1 MHHGVAPV
9 LSKPDHN
16 NEITMIVR
24 NRPSAFQLFFIMR
37 GSIVRHQV
45 AGTLH
50 GGGRRSGDDGARY
63 SFNQKVTL
71 TPIPFSLIGLAL
83 AIFLG
88 FRNTAS
94 YDRWWEGRKLWGE
107 LVIRTR
113 SLGRLIYNH
122 VQPGADDGRPRIM
135 VRRLIAFAYALKHH
149 LRGTRDDQSHTYLS
163 DDDVLAVEAS
173 VNVPDRLLRLIS
185 RDVAALAGWSA
196 GPDAGGSG
204 GRQLDSACGGS
215 GGLRAY
221 PAHACAVLVP
231 ALHRTAYLYCFA
243 LPFGL
248 VDTTGF
254 MTPFVVGLVS
264 YTFFGLDAIGDEIE
278 EPFGLLPNNMPL
290 EAMCRRIEIDLLEA
304 SGEVDLPAPLKPVD
318 YCLM

>member
-1 MHHGVAPV
+1 
-9 LSKPDHN
+9 
-16 NEITMIVR
+16 MIVR

-37 GSIVRHQV
+37 GSIVPRIKWQV
-45 AGTLH
+45 AFTVTVAVLVTMAHGTLFSH
-50 GGGRRSGDDGARY
+50 
-63 SFNQKVTL
+63 KVTL

-94 YDRWWEGRKLWGE
+94 YERWWEGRKLWGE
-107 LVIRTR
+107 LVIRAR
-113 SLGRLIYNH
+113 SLARLIVHH
-122 VQPGADDGRPRIM
+122 VRPASGDADRPRIV
-135 VRRLIAFAYALKHH
+135 VRQLIAYAYVLKHH
-149 LRGTRDDQSHTYLS
+149 LRGTRDDQSSAYLS
-163 DDDVLAVEAS
+163 DSDVRAMAAS
-173 VNVPDRLLRLIS
+173 VNRPDQVLRLLS
-185 RDVAALAGWSA
+185 REVAALAADGRLDPMLVAQVEDNLTALA
-196 GPDAGGSG
+196 GVQAGCERIRYTPLPFSYS
-204 GRQLDSACGGS
+204 L
-215 GGLRAY
+215 L
-221 PAHACAVLVP
+221 
-231 ALHRTAYLYCFA
+231 LHRTAYLYCFA

-278 EPFGLLPNNMPL
+278 EPFGLLHNDLPL

-304 SGEVDLPAPLKPVD
+304 SGETDLPAPLQPVD

>member
-1 MHHGVAPV
+1 
-9 LSKPDHN
+9 
-16 NEITMIVR
+16 MIVR
-24 NRPSAFQLFFIMR
+24 KRPSAFELFFIMR
-37 GSIVRHQV
+37 GSIVPRIKWQV
-45 AGTLH
+45 FCTIGVGALVTMAHGTLFDH
-50 GGGRRSGDDGARY
+50 
-63 SFNQKVTL
+63 KVTL

-113 SLGRLIYNH
+113 TVARLLTTH
-122 VQPGADDGRPRIM
+122 VRPAAGDDDQPRVMA
-135 VRRLIAFAYALKHH
+135 RRLIAFTYSLKHH
-149 LRGTRDDQSHTYLS
+149 LRGTTDDESASWLS
-163 DDDVLAVEAS
+163 GADAKAVAAS
-173 VNVPDRLLRLIS
+173 ANPPDQILRLLS
-185 RDVAALAGWSA
+185 RDVAALAAA
-196 GPDAGGSG
+196 GRLDPMMVAQVEGDITALAGVQAGCERIRHTPLPFSYA
-204 GRQLDSACGGS
+204 L
-215 GGLRAY
+215 L
-221 PAHACAVLVP
+221 
-231 ALHRTAYLYCFA
+231 LHRTAYLYCFA

-278 EPFGLLPNNMPL
+278 EPFGLLANDLPL
-290 EAMCRRIEIDLLEA
+290 NAICRRVEIDLLEA
-304 SGEVDLPAPLKPVD
+304 VGETNLPAPLKPVD

>member
-1 MHHGVAPV
+1 
-9 LSKPDHN
+9 
-16 NEITMIVR
+16 MIVR
-24 NRPSAFQLFFIMR
+24 KRPSAFQLFFIMR
-37 GSIVRHQV
+37 GSIVPRIKGQV
-45 AGTLH
+45 LSTVGVAVLVTMAHGTL
-50 GGGRRSGDDGARY
+50 
-63 SFNQKVTL
+63 FNQKVTL

-113 SLGRLIYNH
+113 SVGRLIVNH
-122 VQPGADDGRPRIM
+122 VRPAQGEGDDERVPAM

-149 LRGTRDDQSHTYLS
+149 LQGTRDGQSGKYLTA
-163 DDDVLAVEAS
+163 DDVQAVGES
-173 VNVPDRLLRLIS
+173 VNVPDRLLRAMS
-185 RDVAALAGWSA
+185 RDVAALAAA
-196 GPDAGGSG
+196 GRLDPMMVAQVEDNLTVLAGVQAGCERIRHTPLPFSYS
-204 GRQLDSACGGS
+204 L
-215 GGLRAY
+215 L
-221 PAHACAVLVP
+221 
-231 ALHRTAYLYCFA
+231 LHRTAYMYCFA

-278 EPFGLLPNNMPL
+278 EPFGLLPNDLPL
-290 EAMCRRIEIDLLEA
+290 ESMCRRVEIDLLEA
-304 SGEVDLPAPLKPVD
+304 LGETELPQPLKPID
-318 YCLM
+318 YWLM

>member
-1 MHHGVAPV
+1 
-9 LSKPDHN
+9 
-16 NEITMIVR
+16 MIVR

-37 GSIVRHQV
+37 GSIVPRIKWQV
-45 AGTLH
+45 LCTVGVAVLVTMAHGTL
-50 GGGRRSGDDGARY
+50 
-63 SFNQKVTL
+63 FNQKVTL
-71 TPIPFSLIGLAL
+71 TPIPFTLIGLAL

-113 SLGRLIYNH
+113 SLGRLIVNH
-122 VQPGADDGRPRIM
+122 VRPAGDDAGHNNEQSRIM
-135 VRRLIAFAYALKHH
+135 VRRLIAFAYVLKHH
-149 LRGTRDDQSHTYLS
+149 LRGTTDDQSQAYLS
-163 DDDVLAVEAS
+163 DDDVLAVAAS
-173 VNVPDRLLRLIS
+173 VNVPDRLLRLLS
-185 RDVAALAGWSA
+185 RDVAALAASGRLDPMLVAQMEDNLTALA
-196 GPDAGGSG
+196 GVQAGCERIRHTPLPFSYS
-204 GRQLDSACGGS
+204 L
-215 GGLRAY
+215 L
-221 PAHACAVLVP
+221 
-231 ALHRTAYLYCFA
+231 LHRTAYLYCFA

-278 EPFGLLPNNMPL
+278 EPFGLLHNDLPL
-290 EAMCRRIEIDLLEA
+290 EAMCRRVEIDLLEA
-304 SGEVDLPAPLKPVD
+304 TGEVDLPAPLQPVD

>member
-1 MHHGVAPV
+1 
-9 LSKPDHN
+9 
-16 NEITMIVR
+16 MIVR

-37 GSIVRHQV
+37 GSIVPRIKWQV
-45 AGTLH
+45 LCTVGVAVLVTMAHGTL
-50 GGGRRSGDDGARY
+50 
-63 SFNQKVTL
+63 FNQKVTL

-88 FRNTAS
+88 FRNSAS

-107 LVIRTR
+107 LVIRSR
-113 SLGRLIYNH
+113 SLGRLIFNH
-122 VQPGADDGRPRIM
+122 VRPGPSDDGRPRIM
-135 VRRLIAFAYALKHH
+135 VRRLIAYAYALKHH
-149 LRGTRDDQSHTYLS
+149 LRGTRDDQSHAYLS
-163 DDDVLAVEAS
+163 DADVLAVAAS
-173 VNVPDRLLRLIS
+173 VNVPDKLLRLLS
-185 RDVAALAGWSA
+185 RDVAALSLGCRLDPMLVAQVEDNLTALAGVQA
-196 GPDAGGSG
+196 GCERIRHTPLPFSYS
-204 GRQLDSACGGS
+204 L
-215 GGLRAY
+215 L
-221 PAHACAVLVP
+221 
-231 ALHRTAYLYCFA
+231 LHRTAYLYCFA

-278 EPFGLLPNNMPL
+278 EPFGLLHNDLPL

-304 SGEVDLPAPLKPVD
+304 SGEVDLPAPLQPVD